1 MQMKQGPDTFTG
13 VPLSWACVGQ
23 QWGYPSEG
31 GARYSSYVFSPE
43 SNLEAD
49 ESPQALLALSHSI
62 DGTDYRQPGLKQENS
77 ISRKRTWNTS
87 AAFSDVIVAHC
98 VSFLY

>member
-31 GARYSSYVFSPE
+31 DARYSSYVFCPE
-43 SNLEAD
+43 SNLEAG

-62 DGTDYRQPGLKQENS
+62 DWTDYRQPGLKQENTRNDS
-77 ISRKRTWNTS
+77 WSPERDLEIPQLLLVMW
-87 AAFSDVIVAHC
+87 
-98 VSFLY
+98 